1 MVTPLIKYSLLCSLL
16 GNKIKCMVLQV
27 LCVSSHALT
36 HKTWKVNYYTR
47 DSATVWYLYIYI
59 LINLQT
65 ENGGQTQ
72 SEYQKVD
79 EKRETVDQRWG
90 HAKTQRWTYQKT
102 DGTERGLAD
111 VAVCMCLFVRVG
123 VFMLQ
128 LSLSRA
134 ATQRPT

>member
-1 MVTPLIKYSLLCSLL
+1 MVTPLIKYSVLCSLL
-16 GNKIKCMVLQV
+16 GNKIRCMVLQV

-36 HKTWKVNYYTR
+36 HKTWKVNSHYYTR
-47 DSATVWYLYIYI
+47 EQFGIYIYI

-79 EKRETVDQRWG
+79 EKRETVNQRSG